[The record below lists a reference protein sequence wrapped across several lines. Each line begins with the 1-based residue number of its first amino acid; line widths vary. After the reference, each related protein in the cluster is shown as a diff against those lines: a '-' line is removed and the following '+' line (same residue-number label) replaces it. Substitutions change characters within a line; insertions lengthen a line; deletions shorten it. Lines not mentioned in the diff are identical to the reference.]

1 MRIKVACLG
10 IFLVLSGCSSEEE
23 SHQTGDNKANVEK
36 KLENSPIQKPLAN
49 TNDQVVSDGNRALQE
64 PPSRSELRVI
74 SEETK
79 AAEEHAKNIIDKF
92 DNNLNDRG
100 QRKVAEA
107 EFKQM
112 LPEYKEK
119 MLQLGKAQ
127 LKEGK

>member
-1 MRIKVACLG
+1 MRIKAACLG
-10 IFLVLSGCSSEEE
+10 IYLVLSGCSSGEE
-23 SHQTGDNKANVEK
+23 SHPTGDNKVNVEK
-36 KLENSPIQKPLAN
+36 TLENSPTKKPLAK
-49 TNDQVVSDGNRALQE
+49 TNEQLMSDGDGGLQA

-79 AAEEHAKNIIDKF
+79 TAEEHAKNLIDKF
-92 DNNLNDRG
+92 DNNLNDLG
-100 QRKVAEA
+100 QRKAAEA

-127 LKEGK
+127 LKDGK